1 MKTFKKSKAQMEI
14 MGLAIIII
22 LVILAI
28 LFSIQFI
35 KDDTSSARS
44 LPDSLIANMF
54 VNTYLETTILACNNI
69 RLKELI
75 KDCSQGSSTVCA
87 DGMAACQKAKST
99 STEITNT
106 YFGIIKR
113 NYNLLIKGSPELS
126 NSLSQQHCTGER
138 ESSKPFIIPAR
149 AGTTITVRLEVC
161 KR

>member
-1 MKTFKKSKAQMEI
+1 MEI

-28 LFSIQFI
+28 LFSLQFI
-35 KDDTSSARS
+35 KNDTSAARS
-44 LPDSLIANMF
+44 IPDSLAANMF
-54 VNTYLETTILACNNI
+54 VNTYLETTIPDCKNI

-75 KDCSQGSSTVCA
+75 KDCSQGSSNTCP
-87 DGMAACQKAKST
+87 DGMTACQKAKKA

-113 NYNLLIKGSPELS
+113 NYNLIIKASPEAS
-126 NSLSQQHCTGER
+126 TLSQQNCKGER

-149 AGTTITVRLEVC
+149 AGTIINVRLEIC